1 MRAELEVSDVAAAD
15 IDADETEIKAE
26 VDTDVDAEVQPEV
39 TIPFIEEA
47 DGLSQTEIDH
57 YHVDY
62 EWIIVKSILYALL
75 GLAIGSILLCIS
87 LCAKPGAGKMC
98 VTISGGILM
107 GFGFMSF
114 IYSFLA
120 VTEVISM
127 N

>member
-47 DGLSQTEIDH
+47 DGLSQTEMDLPHIDK
-57 YHVDY
+57 
-62 EWIIVKSILYALL
+62 EWVIVKGMLFALL
-75 GLAIGSILLCIS
+75 GLTIGSILLCIS
-87 LCAKPGAGKMC
+87 LCAKQGAGKMC

-107 GFGFMSF
+107 GFGFMYL
-114 IYSFLA
+114 IGAFLVA
-120 VTEVISM
+120 TDKIPM